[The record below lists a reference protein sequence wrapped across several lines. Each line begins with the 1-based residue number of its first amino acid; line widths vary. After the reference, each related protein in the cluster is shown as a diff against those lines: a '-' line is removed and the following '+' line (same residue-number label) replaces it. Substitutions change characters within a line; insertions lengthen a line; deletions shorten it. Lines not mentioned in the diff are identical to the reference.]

1 MKKFIMGAAAAV
13 LIFAAILLIN
23 LYFDKNVY
31 ITEYTYASEKVP
43 AEFDG
48 YKAALI
54 SDMHNSKY
62 ADKFNTEL
70 DSVKADAVIF
80 SGDMIQ
86 KPSCDLSNVLKI
98 VRAQKDKSKIFA
110 VFGNHEAQNG
120 YIPRKEI
127 AKQLRENGVVLLQ
140 NDFADIKRG
149 ASSVRFIGIE
159 DVGNESI
166 NAETAEGFR
175 STAEK
180 CADENLLNILIYHRA
195 NLYPE
200 LKHCPV
206 DLILSGHLHG
216 GIVRLPF
223 AGGLI
228 GESGKSLFPK
238 YSSGVYKEKNAAEM
252 IVSRGA
258 DFSMKKMRIFNPPE
272 IVVITLKCK

>member
-23 LYFDKNVY
+23 LHFDKNVY

-166 NAETAEGFR
+166 NAEPAEGFR
-175 STAEK
+175 STEEK

-238 YSSGVYKEKNAAEM
+238 YSSGIYKEKNAAEM

-258 DFSMKKMRIFNPPE
+258 DFSLKKMRIFNPHFFKGLPP
-272 IVVITLKCK
+272 